1 MNGAGD
7 TTGLAIALALA
18 ALGATAVT
26 GCKDLKEARTL
37 DTTGTEQVIK
47 RGVARDYGA
56 QLVSVKCPKRVDA
69 GKGKT
74 FRCVGKANDGS
85 RLRFKVTQTDDKGDV
100 KWDVAG

>member
-1 MNGAGD
+1 MKDAGE
-7 TTGLAIALALA
+7 TTKLAVALVLGV
-18 ALGATAVT
+18 LGATALA
-26 GCKDLKEARTL
+26 GCKDLKEVRTL

-47 RGVARDYGA
+47 RGVARNYGA

-85 RLRFKVTQTDDKGDV
+85 RLRFKVTQTDDRGDV
-100 KWDVAG
+100 KWDIAG